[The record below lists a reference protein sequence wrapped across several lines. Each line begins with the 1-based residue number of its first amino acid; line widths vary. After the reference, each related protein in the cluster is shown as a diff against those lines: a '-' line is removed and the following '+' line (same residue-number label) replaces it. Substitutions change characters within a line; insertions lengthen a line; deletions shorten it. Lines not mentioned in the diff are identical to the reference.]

1 MDNWLG
7 KVDSVI
13 NEKYLDSKISQYE
26 AIRFNNI
33 LNELTLIKEI
43 IETAKGRD
51 DILYLEYLNKLNIL
65 EEERRTI
72 QKRFLKNINTE
83 KEEER

>member
-51 DILYLEYLNKLNIL
+51 DILYQEYLNKLNIL